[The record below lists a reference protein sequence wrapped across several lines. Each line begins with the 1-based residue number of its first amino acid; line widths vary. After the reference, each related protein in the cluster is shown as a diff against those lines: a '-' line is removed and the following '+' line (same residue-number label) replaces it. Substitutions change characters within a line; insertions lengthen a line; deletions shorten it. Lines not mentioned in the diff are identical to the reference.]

1 MTGTDIR
8 MRSSTVDRV
17 ARGLTEIGAPWVI
30 NIVTSL
36 ILGTVIGAPGWGA
49 FVAVC
54 AGVVPMGVILIGM
67 RGSRIG
73 DHHVTKIN
81 ERHLL
86 IAVLLL
92 VTIGGLVALV
102 VTDAP
107 QQLVGFMA
115 AGLIALAVAAI
126 ITSIFRWKVSFHTGV
141 AAGVSVVLAIA
152 ISPWWLLGWGFTVLV
167 GWSRVHLGD
176 HTSGQVI
183 VGALLGA
190 ITAGLS
196 YAIIV

>member
-1 MTGTDIR
+1 MTGTDVR
-8 MRSSTVDRV
+8 APRSTVDRV
-17 ARGLTEIGAPWVI
+17 ARALTEIGAPWVI
-30 NIVTSL
+30 NIVTSV
-36 ILGTVIGAPGWGA
+36 ILGAAIGAPEWGA

-67 RGSRIG
+67 RRSRIG

-92 VTIGGLVALV
+92 VTIGGLVTLV

-107 QQLVGFMA
+107 QQMAGFMA

-152 ISPWWLLGWGFTVLV
+152 LSLWWLLGWAFTVLI

-176 HTSGQVI
+176 HTRGQVI

-190 ITAGLS
+190 IAAGLS
-196 YAIIV
+196 YAMIV